1 MRVIRALALVIAGV
15 FAGLAGAGLL
25 LRRAFPSHGD
35 AESDEVALTAI
46 HNGLELTSRATAF
59 RGGSMFTWFGGIAV
73 DLRDATLAPDAR
85 LTLTTVFGGIDLRIP
100 HGWRIESRIHAGP
113 GGVAVDVP
121 EADDQA
127 PLLVLDG
134 VVLFGGVAVGADAAA
149 AGYGGSTG

>member
-1 MRVIRALALVIAGV
+1 VRLIRALALVIAGF

-25 LRRAFPSHGD
+25 LRRAFPSHGEAD
-35 AESDEVALTAI
+35 SDEVGLTAI

-85 LTLTTVFGGIDLRIP
+85 LSLTTVFGGIDLQVP
-100 HGWRIESRIHAGP
+100 HGWRVESRIRARP
-113 GGVAVDVP
+113 GGVAVDVAD
-121 EADDQA
+121 ADDRA

-134 VVLFGGVAVGADAAA
+134 VVVFGGVAVGADVATVGNGGK
-149 AGYGGSTG
+149 AG

>member
-1 MRVIRALALVIAGV
+1 VRLIRALALVIAGV
-15 FAGLAGAGLL
+15 FAGFAAAGLL
-25 LRRAFPSHGD
+25 LWRALPSHGD

-73 DLRDATLAPDAR
+73 DLRDATLAPGAR
-85 LTLTTVFGGIDLRIP
+85 LSLTTVFGGIDLRVP
-100 HGWRIESRIHAGP
+100 HGWRVESRIRAGP

-121 EADDQA
+121 DADDPA

-134 VVLFGGVAVGADAAA
+134 VVVFGGVAVGAAAA
-149 AGYGGSTG
+149 TVENGGKAG